1 MWGLFVF
8 LVEQLELCEPEPQ
21 VGRMGGGRW
30 MAMNLIGMRVGFENK
45 GR

>member
-30 MAMNLIGMRVGFENK
+30 KVDGNESDWDESGV
-45 GR
+45 